1 MTSQRLALG
10 KKGEEVARVFLEKAG
25 YTILANNY
33 RTRCGEIDIIARD
46 RQTLVFVEVKTR
58 RNNRYGTAL
67 EAITYKKQR
76 QISRVAAEY
85 VAQNGVAD
93 SPARFDVVAVTFETS
108 TPRIDLV
115 QNAFESTY
123 G

>member
-1 MTSQRLALG
+1 MTSQRIALG
-10 KKGEEVARVFLEKAG
+10 KKGESVARDFLEKAG
-25 YTILANNY
+25 YKILVNNY

-58 RNNRYGTAL
+58 RNNMYGTAF

-85 VAQNGVAD
+85 VVQNGVAD
-93 SPARFDVVAVTFETS
+93 SPARFDVVSVSFETS

-115 QNAFESTY
+115 QDAFEFTH